1 MQKLKTNKTTIKRKK
16 INNLQDSLE
25 LLLLALP
32 GIILTIIF
40 SYIPMVGII
49 IAFKN
54 FNPNLGIFGS
64 KWVGFD
70 NFVFFF
76 TSNDFSRLMRNTIL
90 YSLWFLI
97 INNVAGIT
105 LATMFYNIRSKLALK
120 YYQTTAILPSFMSII
135 LISYIVYI
143 FLNPSVGVIN
153 NVLKA
158 IGMEGINWYAEPGY
172 WPAILSIVEVWKGVG
187 MGCML
192 YYATMVGIDETL
204 FEAAKIDGANKWKQI
219 IHILIPEI
227 SPLICLNIIRGVGGL
242 VGGDFGL
249 FYQIPRNVGALYE
262 TTDILNTYTF
272 RALQS
277 GSEFG
282 RTAAV
287 GLFSSVA
294 GVILILISNTVIKK
308 IDEEKSMF

>member
-1 MQKLKTNKTTIKRKK
+1 MKIQKKLPVKNRLLS
-16 INNLQDSLE
+16 NNMKDSYE

-40 SYIPMVGII
+40 SYIPMGGIV

-70 NFVFFF
+70 NFTFFF
-76 TSNDFSRLMRNTIL
+76 TSNDFARLMRNTIL
-90 YSLWFLI
+90 YSLWFLF
-97 INNVAGIT
+97 INNVAAII
-105 LATMFYNIRSKLALK
+105 LAIMYYNIRSKWALK
-120 YYQTTAILPSFMSII
+120 YYQTSAILPSFMSIV
-135 LISYIVYI
+135 LISYIVYL
-143 FLNPSVGVIN
+143 FLNPTVGYLNKWLVSM
-153 NVLKA
+153 
-158 IGMEGINWYAEPGY
+158 GFEGKNWYAEPGY
-172 WPAILSIVEVWKGVG
+172 WPAILTVVEVWKGIG
-187 MGCML
+187 MGCLL

-204 FEAAKIDGANKWKQI
+204 FEAAKIDGANKRQQI

-227 SPLICLNIIRGVGGL
+227 SSLICLNIIRGIGGL
-242 VGGDFGL
+242 IGGDFGL
-249 FYQIPRNVGALYE
+249 FYQIPRNVGSLYE

-272 RALQS
+272 RALQT
-277 GSEFG
+277 GSNFG
-282 RTAAV
+282 RTAAI

-294 GVILILISNTVIKK
+294 GVILILISNSIVRK